1 MKNLSQMINEGLLE
15 ESLNGFEK
23 TISIITDDL
32 DDRCKKAS
40 KDTRFKEFE
49 FPTKEEIYQS
59 ISELFNNVIP
69 SLFKKASVSS
79 ILSNY
84 VAPHLKIYYTGK
96 LSADELN
103 DMRPRSKWGHITR
116 SEDVESLNKE
126 YFNMPDLI
134 KLKTDTGTVQLSVAA
149 NGYWYKTGN
158 RICMDLFINLYS
170 YRPNT
175 ATIKLNKN

>member
-1 MKNLSQMINEGLLE
+1 MINEGLLE
-15 ESLNGFEK
+15 EGLSGFEN
-23 TISIITDDL
+23 TISIIADDL

-40 KDTRFKEFE
+40 KDARFKEFE
-49 FPTKEEIYQS
+49 FPTKEEIYES

-79 ILSNY
+79 RLSNY

-103 DMRPRSKWGHITR
+103 DMRPRSKWGNITR
-116 SEDVESLNKE
+116 SEDVEYLNKE

-134 KLKTDTGTVQLSVAA
+134 KLKTDIGTVQLCVVA
-149 NGYWYKTGN
+149 NGYWNRSGN
-158 RICMDLFINLYS
+158 QIYMDLYVDLYS